1 MVADLHLGKAEC
13 FQAHGIPLPSDGDA
27 GTLNRLLAL
36 CHRWRPNRLV
46 ILGDLIHSRLGMTNK
61 LRDLLK
67 VLPELIHAEVDWI
80 GGNHDRRSWLE
91 GLPQQAAQPM
101 GGLWL
106 SHEPETPPPDTDQP
120 LLNIC
125 GHIHPMGRIHG
136 GCDHLR
142 LPCFA
147 YEPDNE
153 RLIIPAF
160 GELTGGHDCDHRYRQ
175 WLVADDTIV
184 PWLSPTPPKRA
195 KASA

>member
-61 LRDLLK
+61 LRDVLK

-106 SHEPETPPPDTDQP
+106 SHEPETPPPDTDHP

-125 GHIHPMGRIHG
+125 GHIHPM
-136 GCDHLR
+136 
-142 LPCFA
+142 
-147 YEPDNE
+147 EP
-153 RLIIPAF
+153 
-160 GELTGGHDCDHRYRQ
+160 
-175 WLVADDTIV
+175 V
-184 PWLSPTPPKRA
+184 
-195 KASA
+195 